1 MGKGEKAEYLKH
13 LCGELEIDDRI
24 HFLGYRHD
32 VNRILSVCNLGASAS
47 LREGLGLN
55 LIEEMASGLP
65 IVASRNRGHRDIV
78 TKDSGVLLQ
87 KNTAEDF
94 AKAFLDLYKSLE
106 KCEAISK
113 NNLELCKRFDI
124 DTVKT
129 SLLSII
135 EG

>member
-1 MGKGEKAEYLKH
+1 
-13 LCGELEIDDRI
+13 
-24 HFLGYRHD
+24 
-32 VNRILSVCNLGASAS
+32 
-47 LREGLGLN
+47 
-55 LIEEMASGLP
+55 MASGLP
-65 IVASRNRGHRDIV
+65 IVASQNRGHRDIV

-94 AKAFLDLYKSLE
+94 AKAFLDLYKSPE

-124 DTVKT
+124 DAIKAL
-129 SLLSII
+129 LLSII